1 MTVKLNSFSNGN
13 LSLDHAGMA
22 ADTLAS
28 IFNDMIQAAINAET
42 EGWETEASQ
51 KIFEKTF
58 WKIYNKIGFIETDKF
73 RHPHQAD
80 RSTFQTTTLFEKA
93 TK

>member
-1 MTVKLNSFSNGN
+1 MTVKLNSFSNKD
-13 LSLDHAGMA
+13 LSLNHAGMA

-28 IFNDMIQAAINAET
+28 IFNDMIQAAINAEAK
-42 EGWETEASQ
+42 GWESEASQ
-51 KIFEKTF
+51 EIFEKTF
-58 WKIYNKIGFIETDKF
+58 WRIYNTIGFIETDKF